1 MLVFRSFATGQ
12 GRGTPRAKHAT
23 AACGPPRT
31 PTRRPWPLVWDAP
44 EARGVGHAVTNAC
57 HPPIPSTRSFSRF
70 VVRLFSACGLAVAAR
85 SRSSRSSRVLGRTS
99 ALRPPTADRRRCRRR
114 SSFRTRRGHAHGAS
128 VHRAHTPAHTR
139 LEASYRHTPR
149 RLPRSL
155 RSRIRARNSTRVRSP
170 RARGLRTRATSDL
183 MRLTTCAP
191 FPHSYTLAMP
201 PDRGRLR
208 HAPRPR
214 REHGL
219 VAA

>member
-1 MLVFRSFATGQ
+1 MRLPRGASRNSHEKAVATCTGCPGSTG
-12 GRGTPRAKHAT
+12 GRRRDERVPAILAVCCQVIQRVVWLSLRA
-23 AACGPPRT
+23 AAARLRGSSVGRAPSD
-31 PTRRPWPLVWDAP
+31 RRPPD
-44 EARGVGHAVTNAC
+44 C
-57 HPPIPSTRSFSRF
+57 
-70 VVRLFSACGLAVAAR
+70 
-85 SRSSRSSRVLGRTS
+85 
-99 ALRPPTADRRRCRRR
+99 RRCRRR

-155 RSRIRARNSTRVRSP
+155 RSRIRARNSTKVRSP

-201 PDRGRLR
+201 PDRGGLR

-214 REHGL
+214 REYGL